1 MPLTNVLRSPRRDP
15 LPGLRLGLI
24 VTSLWLGAIVV
35 LPLFALVLR
44 PWQAGARPVLHA
56 LHDTRMFAAL
66 GVSFTSAA
74 LAAAL
79 DIIPGLIVA
88 WALVRGNLPGR
99 RLIDGLVDLPF
110 ALPTAVT
117 GITMATL
124 YAPRGWLGAPLA
136 QLGVHVAFTQLGIVV
151 ALMFVGLPFIV
162 RAIEPVLRDLPP
174 EVEEAASTLGAGSV
188 QVLVRVLLPP
198 LLPALVTAFGLA
210 FARGIGEYGSVIFIA
225 GNQPFRTEI
234 APLLIVI
241 RLQEFDYEG
250 ASAIGFILLATS
262 LLALLGIG
270 WLRRSLSYGASRES
284 LA

>member
-1 MPLTNVLRSPRRDP
+1 MVRLRARRDP
-15 LPGLRLGLI
+15 LPGLTLGII

-35 LPLFALVLR
+35 LPLLALVLR
-44 PWQAGARPVLHA
+44 PWQAGVGPMLHA
-56 LHDTRMFAAL
+56 LHDGRMFAAL
-66 GVSFTSAA
+66 GVSFSSAA
-74 LAAAL
+74 IAAAL
-79 DIIPGLIVA
+79 DIVPGLIVA

-99 RLIDGLVDLPF
+99 RVIDGLIDLPF

-124 YAPRGWLGAPLA
+124 YAPHGWLGAPLA
-136 QLGVHVAFTQLGIVV
+136 HLGVHVAFTQLGIIA

-174 EVEEAASTLGAGSV
+174 EIEEAASTLGAGSF
-188 QVLVRVLLPP
+188 QTLVRVLLPP

-210 FARGIGEYGSVIFIA
+210 FARGVGEYGSVIFIA

-262 LLALLGIG
+262 LVALLGIG
-270 WLRRSLSYGASRES
+270 WLRRSLSYGTARES